1 MSKTFINTAFIS
13 NEAKIAKNISSV
25 CSTNQLF
32 PLNLVENNVL
42 SKHSLKES
50 LSQHFSLLFDSADK
64 DEEQYICI
72 RFFKDNKKGSNEFY
86 TIKEIFSSEGV
97 DKIVELVYTENSN
110 GYNACILPCTTS
122 QSKATKSYI
131 KGSQVLIIDI
141 DDGNTE
147 EKLKEL
153 TARFGEPTAIIKSGG
168 ITHGGFNKLHVYYK
182 FNEFLK
188 GDNFDELMELR
199 KNIAKVIGADTH
211 FKLSTQVIRLI
222 GTINQ
227 GYDNKPIC
235 KIERYSSDITYD
247 FKEFYTNAIKHLPIN
262 DETQC
267 NNFDIKLGDLS
278 LTTPEPLE
286 LTDGKVL
293 DYLRALGQEPFEKGN
308 YDLWLKCIFAI
319 NHQYR
324 ANKRGYEIALDWCL
338 TDKTGRSEENIRDGV
353 EQHYKTAKPE
363 LPDKK
368 VITFRSIIEI
378 VNENKFI
385 EEEIKKNP
393 EFGKLVKKFSDN
405 HLYDE
410 QYILTEKYLFIK
422 VTKIKKNIPYSYL
435 LTISNN
441 IEVLGGGN
449 GSNGVSYRLIK
460 FIDTFGNKVEKL
472 LAIGLR
478 GEELKTHLTNLNLNF
493 NLKHF
498 SVLQNYLLNS
508 KESANKVNILHKV
521 GWDKDNTCYSLAF
534 EKGVKPFLVNKEEKN
549 KKYFLEF
556 GVNSDEYLRVKGSF
570 EKWYELTKLAFG
582 NDMMIFVLGLPFASI
597 WFTPLNIPSLVFH
610 LFGQSRKG
618 KSSLLSVA
626 SSVLG
631 ISIDKKDFNNWNTT
645 SGGLENLCKPR
656 NDSLLIIDE
665 LHEARDTTLIDAPY
679 KLVNGMGANRM
690 AYNQTTSNNKK
701 ITTWSVL
708 TLSSGEKSY
717 PDELVDRKRQDQL
730 KGGMGNRFLDIPAV
744 TEKFGVFSN
753 VHSFEEQY
761 KDQDESEAKAGADFH
776 KHIIGIAKKNKGH
789 AMLKYLKYV
798 FEIKNFDDV
807 LIEIEI
813 LYKEWIDKY
822 FNTHKKINSRNHAQE
837 HSIALNFAVTA
848 AAMVTACNA
857 EVLPYKKEYVFDVYG
872 RLYNKYLQNKGD
884 VELSA
889 EERLIKK
896 QFKDFIFSNIHSCF
910 YNEAVVENKYY
921 PKDGFYGI
929 RKGNDYYL
937 LKDRLQKIIPNIDSK
952 LLISGIKTLGFV
964 KPSSKG
970 DYSHNVHYPLMGR
983 SANFYLLDL
992 DAIGVTNPEGDDDPS
1007 GGGTDEPEDTTI
1019 KDVDV
1024 SNNTDLVKSNV
1035 LVLKPEISSV
1045 KEVKQAATATIT
1057 KSTLFLDTE
1066 CYPNYF
1072 LIMLKDNEGN
1082 THSFEVT
1089 RDVKLDVNRIR
1100 GLIANNLT
1108 VGFNSKTYDMPMI
1121 EAALRGWNN
1130 AMLKNLSDRIINEGA
1145 YKVLCE
1151 YNLWMNKSYNHIDII
1166 NVAIGKASL
1175 KMYGARINTPFLQ
1188 DLPYDPSMMLSYDQM
1203 KVVREYCANDI
1214 GITKDLY
1221 DYLKNEIDLRV
1232 SINKEYDVDV
1242 RSRSDAQIAEELI
1255 AKKINCNY
1263 TKGGKSQTYDFYY
1276 SPPDYIKYN
1285 SGELNDLLDKFK
1297 AVNFKGIAGDKILNN
1312 DVPSEIKINNTT
1324 YSLGIG
1330 GIHSTESK
1338 RAIVIKNDEYLID
1351 IDVVSYY
1358 PSIILN
1364 NNYVPTHLP
1373 AEGFLNFY
1381 RQIYNERIEAK
1392 KKGDKVKS
1400 NVFKII
1406 LNGSFGK
1413 FGDQYSILFS
1423 PNLLIHTTITGQ
1435 LSLLMLI
1442 ERLEE
1447 YGFSVVSSNTDGIT
1461 VHFKKADYDMFRKII
1476 KAWENKT
1483 NFETEET
1490 RYKALYNQSV
1500 NSYIAIKEDNTLKC
1514 KGSFVESN
1522 LAHNPTIKVCRDAVI
1537 NYLVEGKPIK
1547 EAILNYGTAP
1557 ENFLMVKKV
1566 TTGAYWQNKYLGK
1579 VARWYWST
1587 EGEPI
1592 YSKQENT
1599 ELKKD
1604 GTPKTNPKVADSD
1617 DAYPIMDLND
1627 ELVNINYEKY
1637 IQYTYKLLETLGVVI
1652 TT

>member
-1 MSKTFINTAFIS
+1 MSKNFINTAFIS

-72 RFFKDNKKGSNEFY
+72 RFLKDNKKGRNKFY
-86 TIKEIFSSEGV
+86 TIKEIFFE
-97 DKIVELVYTENSN
+97 KIINDITELVYKENSQGSN
-110 GYNACILPCTTS
+110 TCILPCSTS
-122 QSKATKSYI
+122 ERDAKKTYI

-199 KNIAKVIGADTH
+199 KNIAKVIGADTN
-211 FKLSTQVIRLI
+211 FKVSTQVIRLI

-227 GYDNKPIC
+227 GYDIKPIC

-267 NNFDIKLGDLS
+267 NNFDIKPGDLS
-278 LTTPEPLE
+278 LITPEPLE
-286 LTDGKVL
+286 LTDGEVL
-293 DYLRALGQEPFEKGN
+293 DYLRALGQEPFEV
-308 YDLWLKCIFAI
+308 YSEWLECIFAI
-319 NHQYR
+319 NHQYQ
-324 ANKRGYEIALDWCL
+324 ASDKGYEIALEWSL

-353 EQHYKTAKPE
+353 KKAYYAAKPE

-368 VITFRSIIEI
+368 VITFLSILRRVGEK
-378 VNENKFI
+378 NFI
-385 EEEIKKNP
+385 EEEIKKHP
-393 EFGKLVKKFSDN
+393 ELGNLVKKFS
-405 HLYDE
+405 HSLYDVP
-410 QYILTEKYLFIK
+410 YILTKNYLCIK
-422 VTKIKKNIPYSYL
+422 VTPKGKYAPPPYL
-435 LTISNN
+435 QAISNN

-478 GEELKTHLTNLNLNF
+478 GEELKTYLTNLNLNF
-493 NLKHF
+493 NVKHYPL
-498 SVLQNYLLNS
+498 LQNYLLNS
-508 KESANKVNILHKV
+508 TESANKVNILHKV

-534 EKGVKPFLVNKEEKN
+534 EKDVKPFLVNKEEKN

-570 EKWYELTKLAFG
+570 EKWYELTKLAVG

-717 PDELVDRKRQDQL
+717 PDELADRKLQNEL

-822 FNTHKKINSRNHAQE
+822 FNTHKKINSRNYAQE

-872 RLYNKYLQNKGD
+872 RLYNKYLENKGD

-921 PKDGFYGI
+921 PKDGFYGMQ
-929 RKGNDYYL
+929 KYGEYYL

-970 DYSHNVHYPLMGR
+970 DYSHNKHYPLMGR

-992 DAIGVTNPEGDDDPS
+992 DAIGITNPEDDNDPS
-1007 GGGTDEPEDTTI
+1007 GGGTDEPEDITI

-1082 THSFEVT
+1082 THSFELT
-1089 RDVKLDVNRIR
+1089 PRSKLGEHDIIKIR
-1100 GLIANNLT
+1100 NLIKNNLT
-1108 VGFNSKTYDMPMI
+1108 VGFNSKLYDMPMI
-1121 EAALRGWNN
+1121 EAALRGSNN
-1130 AMLKNLSDRIINEGA
+1130 DTLKHISDKIINKDAHKTLSE
-1145 YKVLCE
+1145 YK
-1151 YNLWMNKSYNHIDII
+1151 LWMNQDYDHIDLI

-1175 KMYGARINTPFLQ
+1175 KMYGARINMPYLQ
-1188 DLPYDPSMMLSYDQM
+1188 DLPYKPSMNLSIEQM
-1203 KVVREYCANDI
+1203 RVVKEYCANDI
-1214 GITKDLY
+1214 NITVGLLNHLKD
-1221 DYLKNEIDLRV
+1221 EIDIRTD
-1232 SINKEYDVDV
+1232 INAEYGVDV
-1242 RSRSDAQIAEELI
+1242 RSKSDAQIAEVLI
-1255 AKKINCNY
+1255 KYFVKHDIEN
-1263 TKGGKSQTYDFYY
+1263 KVKEYDFKYKAP
-1276 SPPDYIKYN
+1276 SYINFITDPLIKLF
-1285 SGELNDLLDKFK
+1285 EDIKEIR
-1297 AVNFKGIAGDKILNN
+1297 FKGTSEDNLIKDKAFSSITIN
-1312 DVPSEIKINNTT
+1312 EKI

-1330 GIHSTESK
+1330 GIHSTEEK
-1338 RAIVIKNDEYLID
+1338 RAIETQDDEFLID

-1364 NNYVPTHLP
+1364 NRYAP
-1373 AEGFLNFY
+1373 ECFKESDFIDFY
-1381 RQIYNERIEAK
+1381 KDIYDQRIEAK
-1392 KKGDKVKS
+1392 KNGNKTKA

-1413 FGDQYSILFS
+1413 FGNKYSLLYS
-1423 PNLLIHTTITGQ
+1423 PKLLIHTTVTGQ
-1435 LSLLMLI
+1435 LSILMLI
-1442 ERLEE
+1442 EDLEE
-1447 YGFSVVSSNTDGIT
+1447 QGFNVVSANTDGIT
-1461 VHFKKADYDMFRKII
+1461 VHFKKAAYDKFKSII
-1476 KAWENKT
+1476 NNWEQETK
-1483 NFETEET
+1483 FKTEET
-1490 RYKALYNQSV
+1490 RYKALYNESV
-1500 NSYIAIKEDNTLKC
+1500 NSYIAVKSDDSLKC
-1514 KGSFVESN
+1514 KGAFVEGD
-1522 LAHNPTIKVCRDAVI
+1522 LAHNPTIKVCREAVI
-1537 NYLVEGKPIK
+1537 KYLVEGKPIK
-1547 EAILNYGTAP
+1547 ETILNYDTDP
-1557 ENFLMVKKV
+1557 KNFLMAKKV
-1566 TTGAYWQNKYLGK
+1566 TTGGYWDDKYLGK
-1579 VARWYWST
+1579 VVRWYWST
-1587 EGEPI
+1587 KGKPI
-1592 YSKQENT
+1592 YRKLEKI
-1599 ELKKD
+1599 EYKKD
-1604 GTPKTNPKVADSD
+1604 GSPRNDHKVACSD
-1617 DAYPIMDLND
+1617 NAYPIMDLNVGLTD
-1627 ELVNINYEKY
+1627 IHYDKY
-1637 IQYTYKLLETLGVVI
+1637 IQYTYKLLKTLGVVI